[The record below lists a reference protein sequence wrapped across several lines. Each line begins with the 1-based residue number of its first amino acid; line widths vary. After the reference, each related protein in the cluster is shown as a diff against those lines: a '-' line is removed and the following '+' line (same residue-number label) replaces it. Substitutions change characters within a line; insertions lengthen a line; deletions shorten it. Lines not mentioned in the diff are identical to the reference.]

1 MPMKNVNIGF
11 ESLISDMVKA
21 GTSIEDIATLFADA
35 LNTESVK
42 AAAAKK
48 AKEAKERDALTIM
61 QMISAFM
68 SNHYGD
74 KSWDDELINRAAKEF
89 VNSMD
94 MAQEFAK
101 SLDKLAEKAKPVA
114 DKMVKKSDFDDA
126 VAEFEKLLKSL

>member
-1 MPMKNVNIGF
+1 MKNVNIGF

-35 LNTESVK
+35 LNAESVK

-61 QMISAFM
+61 KMISAFM

-74 KSWDDELINRAAKEF
+74 KSWDDELINRAAKEL

-114 DKMVKKSDFDDA
+114 DKIVKKSDFDDA
-126 VAEFEKLLKSL
+126 MAEFEKLLKSL

>member
-1 MPMKNVNIGF
+1 MKNVNIGF

-35 LNTESVK
+35 LNAESVK
-42 AAAAKK
+42 AATAKK

-114 DKMVKKSDFDDA
+114 DKIVKKSDFDDA
-126 VAEFEKLLKSL
+126 MAEFEKLLKSL

>member
-1 MPMKNVNIGF
+1 MKNVNIGF

-35 LNTESVK
+35 LNAESVK
-42 AAAAKK
+42 AATAKK

-74 KSWDDELINRAAKEF
+74 KSWDDELIDRAAKEF